1 MSYIQHVAIGTNLP
15 VAGAWYTGATA
26 QPVRRHWAISQ
37 DQTFITLLVTYD
49 AGGLGGRVKLR
60 IEWTSIAETTGGLAK
75 TWFETVTDN
84 TIVVSGNTATAS
96 VYLLEYDIIATTNGA
111 PITVPVD
118 VRVPRD
124 AAMFRVEGA
133 EAGAVGTPGTF
144 GIDIDG
150 RV

>member
-1 MSYIQHVAIGTNLP
+1 MSYVVHIASGTQLP
-15 VAGAWYTGATA
+15 AAGAWYTDATA
-26 QPVRRHWAISQ
+26 QPVRGHWATSQ
-37 DQTFITLLVTYD
+37 GETFITLLVTYD
-49 AGGLGGRVKLR
+49 AGGAGGRVKLR
-60 IEWTSIAETTGGLAK
+60 IEWTSVAETTGGPTK
-75 TWFETVTDN
+75 TWFETVTDGS
-84 TIVVSGNTATAS
+84 IAVAGDTATAS
-96 VYLLEYDIIATTNGA
+96 VYLLEYDVKATTDGA

-124 AAMFRVEGA
+124 AASFRVEGA